1 MTNVR
6 RGIARN
12 KERGKTDEKDV
23 ARILGGR
30 RHLADTGGPEDV
42 AHESL
47 AIQVKGGQRVIN
59 DTVRAGV
66 DSARVAAVG
75 THKLPVCVVVDR
87 SGTRIRRYA
96 VMLLEDFAAWGGY
109 GVDAGSE

>member
-1 MTNVR
+1 MTNTKP
-6 RGIARN
+6 GAKRN
-12 KERGKTDEKDV
+12 KERGKVDERDV

-30 RHLADTGGPEDV
+30 RHLADSGGPEDV

-66 DSARVAAVG
+66 DSARVAAG
-75 THKLPVCVVVDR
+75 SSGKLPVCVVVDR

-96 VMLLEDFAAWGGY
+96 VMTLEDFAAWGGY
-109 GVDAGSE
+109 GVADTD